1 MEKAMKLD
9 PHLAGVVLEPF
20 LVKTE
25 WRETMNYAAA
35 VFDDNPFYFDDEKP
49 DGIVAHPMFAAAAT
63 WPVAENLAGHI
74 REGSFPREALA
85 FLVHHEEHIFFH
97 RLVRPG
103 EELAI
108 SGKIAAILPRRS
120 GARAVVRLEATDAQK
135 RPVFTEHIGAVLRG
149 VECDG
154 PGKGQEALP
163 NFFQASF
170 DPDQAPGENP
180 WRAEIPIPN
189 WMPHIYDGCSG
200 ISFPIH
206 TSPKFARG
214 VGLPGVILQGTA
226 LLAIGVREIVNRE
239 AKSDPRALRELFGR
253 FTAMVEP
260 GSAITVQK
268 TGESS
273 RKGAKGV
280 HFEIINEKGQRA
292 VSGGYAAVS
301 DFA

>member
-1 MEKAMKLD
+1 MKLD
-9 PHLAGVVLEPF
+9 PHLAGAVLEPF
-20 LVKTE
+20 FMKTG

-35 VFDDNPFYFDDEKP
+35 VFDDNPFYFDDEKQ

-63 WPVAENLAGHI
+63 WPVAGSLAG
-74 REGSFPREALA
+74 RVKSARFPREALA
-85 FLVHHEEHIFFH
+85 FLVHHEEHILFH
-97 RLVRPG
+97 RLIRPG
-103 EELAI
+103 DELSI
-108 SGKIAAILPRRS
+108 SGKIAAILPGRS
-120 GARAVVRLEATDAQK
+120 GARAVVRLDAADAEK
-135 RPVFTEHIGAVLRG
+135 RPVFTEHIGGVLRG

-154 PGKGQEALP
+154 PGKGEGALP
-163 NFFQASF
+163 DFFQASF
-170 DPDQAPGENP
+170 SPDPAPGKTP
-180 WRAEIPIPN
+180 WRADIPIPT
-189 WMPHIYDGCSG
+189 WAPHLYDGCSG

-226 LLAIGVREIVNRE
+226 LLALGVREIVNRE
-239 AKSDPRALRELFGR
+239 ANGDPRALRELFGR

-260 GSAITVQK
+260 GSAIAVQK

-273 RKGAKGV
+273 PKGAAKGV
-280 HFEIINEKGQRA
+280 HFEILNEKGQRA